1 MGTYLSVAVA
11 TTIYIRKN
19 SSSETIDSIKDNLD
33 QNFDLSNYSIKSS
46 EKYFVLD
53 LKSKIFE
60 EEILNL
66 MQEIV
71 NTLPENLKSYT
82 NEDIE
87 EIKGKK
93 ISEILKL
100 AEEHPLG
107 FQYLE
112 GSIVCND
119 ISYLL
124 KGHSGF
130 ADVIDLINDGKILM
144 ECYSDMFYFL
154 RTNLVK
160 ALRTKLRK
168 SIVITII
175 G

>member
-1 MGTYLSVAVA
+1 
-11 TTIYIRKN
+11 
-19 SSSETIDSIKDNLD
+19 
-33 QNFDLSNYSIKSS
+33 
-46 EKYFVLD
+46 
-53 LKSKIFE
+53 
-60 EEILNL
+60 

-130 ADVIDLINDGKILM
+130 ANVIDLINDGKILM